1 MSADAAGE
9 NAVST
14 LLIFDSLSNIRRPP
28 THRAP
33 VCTQHM
39 LGVVDT
45 VDVMFEVTGTAFLE
59 KTLFI
64 FKGLVG
70 YDFLMTG

>member
-14 LLIFDSLSNIRRPP
+14 LLIFDSLFNIRRPP
-28 THRAP
+28 TPRAP

-70 YDFLMTG
+70 YEFF